1 MNLEFTTTTILLS
14 AVIIALVIMIW
25 RGIVYLRRIVRESE
39 KMRLKIQ
46 EIQGRTKEEA
56 LKLEREF
63 VERNAQVAEREGILQ
78 NRADQIAAQ
87 ENELANAKKVLQA
100 RERELQELGAEYAR
114 KLENVAGT
122 AFEEARAE
130 IIKVAEANARDEARK
145 IRHDLLEMSENE
157 YKKDAHRILL
167 TVMQR
172 IAPKMNTEQSSNIV
186 EIPAEEVKG
195 RLIGREGRNIR
206 CFEQVTGATLII
218 DDTPGSVLVSCFDPF
233 RRHVAA
239 QALRR
244 LIEDGRIHPQSI
256 EYFFEESRNEAMQN
270 TLEIG
275 TKACDSIGIYNVP
288 ESIRELLGRLQY
300 RLSYNQNT
308 LDHSI
313 ETARVAGTLAS
324 EMGLNVELAKRAGLF
339 HDIGKAINEENEEA
353 HAVAGARALR
363 AAGEPDAIVNAVES
377 HHCDVPH
384 TTLLGPLVMVADSI
398 SATRPGARTFS
409 SEGYIERMTSLESI
423 ARRFEGVVDA
433 FAIQAG
439 RELRVIVSSSEV
451 DDVEAHA
458 IALKIRQAI
467 EAELTYPGKI
477 HILVIRELRV
487 SEEAR

>member
-1 MNLEFTTTTILLS
+1 MNIEFTTTTVLLS
-14 AVIIALVIMIW
+14 AVIIALAVMIW

-63 VERNAQVAEREGILQ
+63 VERNAQVAVREGILQ

-122 AFEEARAE
+122 TFEEARAE

-145 IRHDLLEMSENE
+145 IRHDLLEMSESE

-186 EIPAEEVKG
+186 EIPAEDVKG

-233 RRHVAA
+233 RRHVAT

-275 TKACDSIGIYNVP
+275 TKACDSIGVYNVP

-324 EMGLNVELAKRAGLF
+324 EMGSMSSWQNARDFFTILAKRLMKKMKKLTPSRERVLCVQQASPTQLSMPSKVITAMCRIQLCWGRSSWWQIRFRQRVL
-339 HDIGKAINEENEEA
+339 
-353 HAVAGARALR
+353 ARAHFRVR
-363 AAGEPDAIVNAVES
+363 A
-377 HHCDVPH
+377 
-384 TTLLGPLVMVADSI
+384 
-398 SATRPGARTFS
+398 
-409 SEGYIERMTSLESI
+409 
-423 ARRFEGVVDA
+423 
-433 FAIQAG
+433 
-439 RELRVIVSSSEV
+439 
-451 DDVEAHA
+451 
-458 IALKIRQAI
+458 
-467 EAELTYPGKI
+467 
-477 HILVIRELRV
+477 ILNV
-487 SEEAR
+487 